1 MGKDWYEGC
10 ALDQEWRLN
19 HLYYIATKS
28 DGVQRFKLNWA
39 QTELYH
45 KLHTRNT
52 ILKAR
57 QLGMST
63 FTSML
68 ILDSCLFNEGFNAGI
83 IDRTEDDGKEK
94 MQKIQLAYDFL
105 ENPPETSKDHVE
117 DPEDRKSIAAFSRML
132 YKHVRGD
139 IGAVKATF
147 TPAGG
152 VASQIRIGTTL
163 RGATLNFL
171 HVSEYGYVANN
182 FPLRAK
188 EIKTGAM
195 ECVPRDSVVV
205 IESTHEGGKTG
216 ENYRIIKAAMENQGR
231 KLEPLDFSFFFFPW
245 YKQAEYRVEKDTPLG
260 RTELDVYFK
269 ELASNGVELDDAQ
282 KRWYIAKYRV
292 LGDSI
297 KQEYPSTPEE
307 ALSSQIEG
315 AIYGNVIS
323 RIRANGQVAAE
334 FETDSHAP
342 LYVSWDIGM
351 GDNTS
356 MWLFQVGA
364 SSKYHVLDY
373 YTSSGKAAAHY
384 INKVREWE
392 REHGQL
398 IDMHLLPHD
407 ASHRDLIVGLSFE
420 QCLQT
425 AKFRT
430 LVVPRTSDIWQGINA
445 VRNILPSCI
454 FHKRCSEQVWDD
466 EIQDNYVSGLECLE
480 NYQTAPMGSNG
491 IIKAAPLHNAYSH
504 GADAFRMFAEALAIG
519 WVSKHGRATRKP
531 KNEDEPLFTK
541 KDKRKGLSKGVPF
554 GW

>member
-1 MGKDWYEGC
+1 
-10 ALDQEWRLN
+10 
-19 HLYYIATKS
+19 
-28 DGVQRFKLNWA
+28 
-39 QTELYH
+39 
-45 KLHTRNT
+45 
-52 ILKAR
+52 
-57 QLGMST
+57 
-63 FTSML
+63 
-68 ILDSCLFNEGFNAGI
+68 
-83 IDRTEDDGKEK
+83 
-94 MQKIQLAYDFL
+94 
-105 ENPPETSKDHVE
+105 
-117 DPEDRKSIAAFSRML
+117 
-132 YKHVRGD
+132 
-139 IGAVKATF
+139 
-147 TPAGG
+147 
-152 VASQIRIGTTL
+152 
-163 RGATLNFL
+163 
-171 HVSEYGYVANN
+171 
-182 FPLRAK
+182 
-188 EIKTGAM
+188 
-195 ECVPRDSVVV
+195 
-205 IESTHEGGKTG
+205 
-216 ENYRIIKAAMENQGR
+216 
-231 KLEPLDFSFFFFPW
+231 
-245 YKQAEYRVEKDTPLG
+245 
-260 RTELDVYFK
+260 
-269 ELASNGVELDDAQ
+269 
-282 KRWYIAKYRV
+282 
-292 LGDSI
+292 
-297 KQEYPSTPEE
+297 
-307 ALSSQIEG
+307 
-315 AIYGNVIS
+315 
-323 RIRANGQVAAE
+323 
-334 FETDSHAP
+334 
-342 LYVSWDIGM
+342 
-351 GDNTS
+351 

-430 LVVPRTSDIWQGINA
+430 LVVPRTSDVWQGINA